1 MKSRD
6 VFKLSVSLV
15 LLGVLLTLL
24 LGLLLLPYGKQSETP
39 SFLNRN
45 PLKVREG
52 EALQYT
58 QASPQNKLSFPQ
70 DHLPHKDYRHEWWYL
85 TANLQSDTGMRFAT
99 QWTLFR
105 TADNQ
110 AQWYFAHGALADTKV
125 HLASFRQGREELA
138 NVTLTEQPFS
148 AVIDDWLWQSTAA
161 LLPEKRLSSERL
173 PAQLLPATLSYG
185 AARSDDE
192 GWQVKLSLATASPF
206 FLQGEQGYSKKHQ
219 NEAIASH
226 YYSQP
231 FIDVKGEIL
240 WQGQWLNV
248 TGSAWFDREWGSAML
263 AQDQQGWDWF
273 SLRLSTDKALMI
285 YRIRSSEQDFV
296 YGSLMYRDGRIEIL
310 DANDI
315 KLVSHVSDT
324 VDYPYA
330 FDLQVEK
337 KSIGLNVDVR
347 VAVVNQQQIMR
358 FGIEYFE
365 GMVTFKGSHAG
376 EGFVEMTGYVN

>member
-1 MKSRD
+1 MKSRKFLKLF
-6 VFKLSVSLV
+6 VFLV
-15 LLGVLLTLL
+15 LVV
-24 LGLLLLPYGKQSETP
+24 LLLLSCEQQVEMSSE
-39 SFLNRN
+39 SNRN
-45 PLKVREG
+45 LLKVEDNG
-52 EALQYT
+52 QQYT
-58 QASPQNKLSFPQ
+58 QASPENRLSFPRA
-70 DHLPHKDYRHEWWYL
+70 HSPHKDYHHEWWYL
-85 TANLQSDTGMRFAT
+85 TANLKTDTGIRFAT

-105 TADNQ
+105 IAVNQ

-125 HLASFRQGREELA
+125 HLATLRQGREEFA
-138 NVTLTEQPFS
+138 NVAITEQPFS
-148 AVIDDWLWQSTAA
+148 AAIDDWLWQSSAE
-161 LLPEKRLSSERL
+161 LL
-173 PAQLLPATLSYG
+173 PAQLSYG
-185 AARSDDE
+185 AARTDNE
-192 GWQVKLSLATASPF
+192 AWQVKLTLATMSPF

-219 NEAIASH
+219 DDAIASH

-273 SLRLSTDKALMI
+273 SLRLSADEALMV

-296 YGSLMYRDGRIEIL
+296 YGSLMHRNGDIDIL
-310 DANDI
+310 DADNI
-315 KLVSHVSDT
+315 KLVNHVNDT
-324 VDYPYA
+324 LDYPYA
-330 FDLQVEK
+330 FDLQVDK
-337 KSIGLNVDVR
+337 SSIGLNVDLQ

-365 GMVTFKGSHAG
+365 GMVSFTGSHDG